1 MSFRHPFPSCKFHMI
16 FVAKRQINML
26 VDFDP
31 ADETLLSDPYLTVQS
46 LADEFKLIAY
56 RFVVNGGEHQDFL
69 YL

>member
-1 MSFRHPFPSCKFHMI
+1 
-16 FVAKRQINML
+16 ML